1 MGTDYLKFPFTGLNN
16 FVHLQ
21 AFSPAC
27 HFNRVYC
34 MRVNKL
40 YLLVLCIMM
49 TGSVLAQ
56 TGTIKGFV
64 YLKASGEPVLFTTV
78 FLKGTSIG
86 QATDVNGYFSISQIP
101 PGEYTI
107 MVTGM
112 GYDTLQEPVSVKAG
126 AILSKKLY
134 LVQSNIKLQEVEVS
148 AEQVAKQNE
157 TQISVNKIDPV
168 VIKKLPTVGGEA
180 DLAQYLQVLPGVIFT
195 GDQGGQLYI
204 RGGSPVQNKV
214 LLDGMIIYNPF
225 HSIGLFSVFDADI
238 IRNADVYA
246 GGFGA
251 EYGGRISSIM
261 DVTTRDGN
269 KRRMAGK
276 VAASP
281 FGAKLLLEGP
291 FKKYTEGSAST
302 VSYLVS
308 AKTSYLPT
316 TSKALYSYIDPQGLP
331 FSFNDY
337 YGKISLN
344 SNNGSK
350 LNLFGF
356 DFTDKVSY
364 KSLQDMNWKS
374 FGGGGNFLLV
384 PQNSPILVNGNFAY
398 SQYKIVLKPELEQP
412 KSSSI
417 NGFNMGLG
425 FTYFMGKNELNYG
438 FEVLGFRTDFDFY
451 NAVRRHISQVES
463 TTEIGGYVK
472 YKYVSKNKKV
482 ILEPSFRLQYY
493 ASLSNISPEPRLNFK
508 YNITSHIRL
517 KGAAGMYS
525 QNLIA
530 ANSDRDVVNLFY
542 GFLSGPDNAPAMPD
556 GTAAKSK
563 LQKAIHYVGGFEFDL
578 TRHLDLNIE
587 GYYKDFTQLTN
598 LNPNKLTDADNDFI
612 NETGNAK
619 GVDMVLK
626 YDYKRLYVWLVYSL
640 SYVSR
645 YDGILKDENGNK
657 IPYRPNFDR
666 RHNANVVVSYT
677 FGKNHNWEVDARWSL
692 GSGFPFKPTGGFYE
706 NIPFDGGIT
715 GDYTNTNGD
724 LSYFFDTNVK
734 RLPWYHRLDINI
746 KRTFLFTEN
755 TKLEAAIGATN
766 VYDRNNIFYFDRIQ
780 YKRVDQLPF
789 LPTASLILTF

>member
-1 MGTDYLKFPFTGLNN
+1 MKLNR
-16 FVHLQ
+16 F
-21 AFSPAC
+21 
-27 HFNRVYC
+27 
-34 MRVNKL
+34 
-40 YLLVLCIMM
+40 YLLLICSLL
-49 TGSVLAQ
+49 TGTLLAQ
-56 TGTIKGFV
+56 TGTIKGFA
-64 YLKASGEPVLFTTV
+64 YLKSSGEPVLFTTV
-78 FLKGTSIG
+78 YLKGTNMG

-101 PGEYTI
+101 PGDYTI
-107 MVTGM
+107 MISSM
-112 GYDTLQEPVSVKAG
+112 GFDTLQESVTVKAG
-126 AILSKKLY
+126 TIISKKLY
-134 LVQSNIKLQEVEVS
+134 LVQSDVKLKEVEVS
-148 AEQVAKQNE
+148 AETAAKQGE

-168 VIKKLPTVGGEA
+168 IIKKLPTVGGEP
-180 DLAQYLQVLPGVIFT
+180 DLAQYLQVIPGVIFT

-214 LLDGMIIYNPF
+214 LLDGMIVYNPF

-238 IRNADVYA
+238 IRNADVYS

-261 DVTTRDGN
+261 DITTRDGN
-269 KRRMAGK
+269 KKRMTGK

-291 FKKYTEGSAST
+291 MKKYKEGGNAT
-302 VSYLVS
+302 ISYIVS

-316 TSKALYSYIDPQGLP
+316 TSKVLYNYIDPNGLP

-337 YGKISLN
+337 YGKISFN

-364 KSLQDMNWKS
+364 KSLQDMNWQS

-398 SQYKIVLKPELEQP
+398 SEYKILLKPELEEP

-417 NGFNMGLG
+417 KGFNMGLG

-438 FEVLGFRTDFDFY
+438 FEVLGFRTDFDLY
-451 NAVRRHISQVES
+451 NSVRKHISQMEN
-463 TTEIGGYVK
+463 TTEIGGYAK
-472 YKYVSKNKKV
+472 YKYVTRNKKV
-482 ILEPSFRLQYY
+482 IIEPSFRLQYY
-493 ASLSNISPEPRLNFK
+493 ASLNNFSPEPRLSFK
-508 YNITSHIRL
+508 WNITPHIRF
-517 KGAAGMYS
+517 KGAGGMYS

-542 GFLSGPDNAPAMPD
+542 GFLSGPDDAPKMPD
-556 GTAAKSK
+556 GSTAKSK
-563 LQKAIHYVGGFEFDL
+563 LQKANHYIAGFEFDL
-578 TRHLDLNIE
+578 TRRLDLNIE
-587 GYYKDFTQLTN
+587 AYRKDFTQLTN
-598 LNPNKLTDADNDFI
+598 LNPAKLSESDPDFI
-612 NETGNAK
+612 NETGKAQ
-619 GVDMVLK
+619 GVDVVLK
-626 YDYKRLYVWLVYSL
+626 YDYKSLYIWFVYSL
-640 SYVSR
+640 GYISR
-645 YDGILKDENGNK
+645 YDGILKDEAGNK
-657 IPYRPNFDR
+657 IEYRPNFDR

-677 FGKNHNWEVDARWSL
+677 FGKNRNWEIDARWNL

-706 NIPFDGGIT
+706 NIPFTGGVT
-715 GDYTNTNGD
+715 TDYTTTNGD
-724 LSYFFDTNVK
+724 LNYFFDAGNVK

-746 KRTFLFTEN
+746 KRSFQFAEN
-755 TKLEAAIGATN
+755 TKLEAAVGATN
-766 VYDRNNIFYFDRIQ
+766 VYDRNNIFYFDRVQ